1 VRLISLLLR
10 ILFPPFCAIV
20 VFGLI
25 TWQLRRLD
33 AYIPFTLAPWLTYVG
48 VAFMAAGATLA
59 LVCFVLFAEGGMLT
73 RRARFGD
80 PNVLVAAGPY
90 RYVRNPMALGALTV
104 LAGWGLVQRS
114 VTIVVFALCIV
125 ALMHLLV
132 VFVEEPKLERRF
144 GDSYR
149 AYKSRVH
156 RWRPTI

>member
-1 VRLISLLLR
+1 VRLVSLLLR

-33 AYIPFTLAPWLTYVG
+33 AYIPFTLPAWVTPVG
-48 VAFMAAGATLA
+48 IAFMAAGATLTF
-59 LVCFVLFAEGGMLT
+59 VCFALFAEGGMLT

-80 PNVLVAAGPY
+80 PNVLVASGPY
-90 RYVRNPMALGALTV
+90 RYMRNPMALGALTV
-104 LAGWGLVQRS
+104 LIGWGFAQRS
-114 VTIVVFALCIV
+114 VTIVLFALCIV
-125 ALMHLLV
+125 VLMHLLV

-144 GDSYR
+144 GESYR

-156 RWRPTI
+156 RWMPTF

>member
-1 VRLISLLLR
+1 MRLTSLLLR
-10 ILFPPFCAIV
+10 MLFPPFCAIV

-33 AYIPFTLAPWLTYVG
+33 AYAPFTLAPWLTFVG
-48 VAFMAAGATLA
+48 IALIAAGATLTF
-59 LVCFVLFAEGGMLT
+59 VCFALFAEGGMLT
-73 RRARFGD
+73 RRAGFGD
-80 PNVLVAAGPY
+80 PNVLVASGPY

-104 LAGWGLVQRS
+104 LAGWALVQRS
-114 VTIVVFALCIV
+114 VTIVIFTLCIV

-144 GDSYR
+144 GESYR